1 VRSLGKIIQL
11 SDDLANKIAAGEV
24 VERPASVVKELVENS
39 IDAGSKNIEIYLE
52 DAGLRLIRVVD
63 DGEGMSKEDAIL
75 SIERH
80 ATSKIASVHDL
91 FRINS
96 LGFRGEALPSIASIS
111 EFKLTTCDGN
121 DHGFTLDIVGG
132 IIKNKS
138 TSPSR
143 KGTEIK
149 VSNLF
154 FNTPARL
161 KYVKTIQ
168 TELGTIID
176 YLNKTAL
183 TNPNI
188 SFKVYHNDK
197 KIFFTLG
204 NNSVEQVLVSLYGL
218 ETAKNAIKIYNS
230 NHDFSINGFIV
241 KPEISRASRNY
252 ITISVN
258 KRIIKNISIQRAI
271 IDGYDTLLTT
281 GRYPIAFLNID
292 VDPYLVDVNVHPTK
306 MEVRLSKEESLIE
319 LIKAS
324 IKEHLLSTNLIP
336 EINNRPK
343 VESVKIQEKFD
354 FTTST
359 IPENNNNKTGLN
371 INENEENTDTLDNEV
386 LEIREN
392 IDELKTINVHRKLLP
407 ELYIV
412 GQVHGTYIV
421 AQNDEGMFLIDQHAA
436 QERVL
441 YESFLSKINENQ
453 FDLQQ
458 LLIPYTFDVNQSE
471 KIIIDQ
477 YYNLLEQI
485 GIILEPF
492 GEKSYII
499 RSHPTWFPNGTEQK
513 VIEDIIYQLI
523 INKTVNLKTITK
535 EAIIMMSCKAAIKA
549 NRFLNTDEL
558 NSLIKSLRETQ
569 SPFTCPHGR
578 PIIIKFTINEIEKM
592 FKRIT

>member
-1 VRSLGKIIQL
+1 MRRLGKIIQL

-52 DAGLRLIRVVD
+52 EAGLRLIRVID

-75 SIERH
+75 SIQRH
-80 ATSKIASVHDL
+80 ATSKIATVHDL
-91 FRINS
+91 FRIRS

-111 EFKLTTCDGN
+111 EFKLTTCDGIN
-121 DHGFTLDIVGG
+121 PGFTFEISGG
-132 IIKNKS
+132 VLKNQS
-138 TSPSR
+138 TSHFR
-143 KGTEIK
+143 KGTEIN

-197 KIFFTLG
+197 KLFFTLG
-204 NNSVEQVLVSLYGL
+204 NDSLEQVLVSLYGL
-218 ETAKNAIKIYNS
+218 DTAKKAIKISNS
-230 NHDFSINGFIV
+230 NHDFSIEGYIV

-271 IDGYDTLLTT
+271 IDGYDTLLMT
-281 GRYPIAFLNID
+281 GRYPIAFLNIN

-319 LIKAS
+319 LIKSS
-324 IKEHLLSTNLIP
+324 IKRHLLSTDLIP
-336 EINNRPK
+336 EVIHKPK
-343 VESVKIQEKFD
+343 VETMKIQEKFD
-354 FTTST
+354 LTSY
-359 IPENNNNKTGLN
+359 NNQNNYSKEIIYGDINKEAFIASN
-371 INENEENTDTLDNEV
+371 IEENV
-386 LEIREN
+386 LEVKDN
-392 IDELKTINVHRKLLP
+392 IEAHQDNIHRQMLP

-412 GQVHGTYIV
+412 GQIHGTYIV

-436 QERVL
+436 QERVIFEL
-441 YESFLSKINENQ
+441 FSRKVKENN

-458 LLIPYTFDVNQSE
+458 LLIPYTFDVSQSE
-471 KIIIDQ
+471 KIILDE
-477 YYNLLEQI
+477 YSYLLEQV
-485 GIILEPF
+485 GIMIEQF
-492 GEKSYII
+492 GDKSYII
-499 RSHPTWFPNGTEQK
+499 RSHPTWFPKGIEQK
-513 VIEDIIYQLI
+513 IIDDIINQLVI
-523 INKTVNLKTITK
+523 SKTVNIKTIT
-535 EAIIMMSCKAAIKA
+535 EETIIMMSCKAAIKA
-549 NRFLNTDEL
+549 NRFLRSDEL
-558 NSLIKSLRETQ
+558 ESLIESLRETQ
-569 SPFTCPHGR
+569 SPYTCPHGR
-578 PIIIKFTINEIEKM
+578 PIIIKFTVSEIEKM
-592 FKRIT
+592 FKRII